1 MLPRTAIR
9 IGRGMGAT
17 GYFVAFCTQPGTG
30 HQPDPASCATHS
42 MLPICRFIA
51 LCQHS
56 DPALIIVAALKSSRR
71 SSTAPNR
78 GKTMLEI
85 RNVVKTW
92 GKNAP
97 AVNDVSLNLSHGV
110 VGLIGHNGA
119 GKTTLMQMIA
129 TLSRPTSGQILFQG
143 VDISKKPDAIR
154 SKLGFLPQDFGVYPN
169 LSALEFMQYF
179 AALKGV
185 RDARRIKLLLEMVN
199 LHEHANRQA
208 ASFSGGM
215 KRRLGIAQALL
226 NDPDILI
233 VDEPTAGLDP
243 EERLRFRNL
252 LAEIGFNKLVIMSTH
267 IVSDVESIA
276 SELAIMKN
284 GKLIE
289 HDSPDAIM
297 ARARGQIWS
306 AQMNSTQYE
315 GLRAKVHVLHAQRK
329 GEQMAL
335 RIAHPY
341 LPCVGAE
348 PAEPSLE
355 EALMSQRY
363 AALELAA

>member
-1 MLPRTAIR
+1 
-9 IGRGMGAT
+9 
-17 GYFVAFCTQPGTG
+17 
-30 HQPDPASCATHS
+30 
-42 MLPICRFIA
+42 
-51 LCQHS
+51 
-56 DPALIIVAALKSSRR
+56 
-71 SSTAPNR
+71 
-78 GKTMLEI
+78 MLELC
-85 RNVVKTW
+85 NVVKTW

-97 AVNDVSLNLSHGV
+97 AVNDVSLNVGHGV
-110 VGLIGHNGA
+110 LGLIGHNGA

-129 TLSRPTSGQILFQG
+129 TLSRPSSGQIRFQG
-143 VDISKKPDAIR
+143 VDIARDPNAIR
-154 SKLGFLPQDFGVYPN
+154 RKLGFLPQDFGVYPN

-185 RDARRIKLLLEMVN
+185 NDAGRIRHLLEMVN
-199 LHEHANRQA
+199 LHPHAERQA
-208 ASFSGGM
+208 TSFSGGM

-226 NDPDILI
+226 NDPEILI

-252 LAEIGFNKLVIMSTH
+252 LAEIGLNKLVIMSTH

-289 HDSPDAIM
+289 HDSPAAIM
-297 ARARGQIWS
+297 QRARGQIWS
-306 AQMNSTQYE
+306 AQLNNAQYE
-315 GLRAKVHVLHAQRK
+315 NLRGKVHVLHAQRR
-329 GEQMAL
+329 GEHMAL
-335 RIAHPY
+335 RIAHPST
-341 LPCVGAE
+341 PCPGAE
-348 PAEPSLE
+348 PAKPSLE